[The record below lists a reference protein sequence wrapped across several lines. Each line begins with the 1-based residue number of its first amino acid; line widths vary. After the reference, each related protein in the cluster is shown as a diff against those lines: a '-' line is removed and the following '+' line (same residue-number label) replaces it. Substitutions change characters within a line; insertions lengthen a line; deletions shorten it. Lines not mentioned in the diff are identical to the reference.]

1 MKLVQK
7 VKIFQ
12 ANYMPPK
19 MLRQIFWDTSV
30 LCHDNTLDNPT
41 QQKLFCGFA
50 SRSVFCQHAWHSNS
64 ISNMRPPVPNSPD
77 SRFLPAHF
85 YINSSTKTFIKNT
98 RGSIQWYN
106 FFSKKPIEKIRF
118 LSLKSRAKSLK
129 IWKNIKKKLTKKHE
143 TKQPNFVYY

>member
-1 MKLVQK
+1 MNLKFMSSWHIHCKMSFKHDTPRRFFFK
-7 VKIFQ
+7 VDASKCF
-12 ANYMPPK
+12 
-19 MLRQIFWDTSV
+19 
-30 LCHDNTLDNPT
+30 NPT
-41 QQKLFCGFA
+41 EQKLFCGFA

-129 IWKNIKKKLTKKHE
+129 IWKNIKKKKLTKKHK